1 MISLFCFQKGLIQVL
16 PMKKVNNLT
25 IHGDLVLKEYPQQND
40 DDMKIH
46 GIIPYE
52 PTAINSNKKKKLIDR
67 EYIRGFK
74 HGLDYILVVKCGV
87 KIL

>member
-16 PMKKVNNLT
+16 P
-25 IHGDLVLKEYPQQND
+25 
-40 DDMKIH
+40 IH

-74 HGLDYILVVKCGV
+74 HGLGYILVVKCGV